1 MLKASAHAQDERSS
15 LIAAVRLR
23 ADDPDSHNL
32 LGIQLLDRGR
42 PADAVGCFEKAIE
55 IDPGFAEAH
64 FNLGLALRNQGNPS
78 AAIGCLQ
85 DALRLK
91 ADFFQAL
98 FVLGNILLD
107 FGDMAQASACYRRV
121 IAMAPD
127 FAEAHYN
134 LGNAARA
141 QGDGRQAAACYRR
154 ALVIRPDFPE
164 ALNNLGLTFK
174 EEDKLEEAVH
184 CYRQALA
191 VRPAMAEAHYNMGIA
206 RQLAGQFQTA
216 QAHYQEALNHDP
228 NYAPAKWLHL
238 LALPIIYEHADA
250 IPIHRQRFARN
261 LDVLIQETS
270 LAGSEDRKRALSGV
284 SSTTHFFLQYQGQDD
299 LKLQRTYGAF
309 LERVMAASYPHW
321 SQPRP
326 MPPLRGAERIRI
338 GYVSS
343 FMRNHTV
350 GQFLLGWLE
359 GHHRERFE
367 IFCYHIGSTTDA
379 LTEQLQAH
387 ANVFHQIGGHLEK
400 AAARIAA
407 DNLHVLVYTDIGMNA
422 LASQLAALRLAPV
435 QCKGWGHPVTTGLP
449 TIDYYLGSDLMEPED
464 AQRYYSETLIRL
476 PNLALNYTPAPLP
489 PTPKTRRELGI
500 GEDAFVYLNSQSLF
514 KNLPQHDDIY
524 PRIAGQVPNARFV
537 FIAHAQPGVTRQF
550 ADRLSK
556 AFTARNLRFEDFCA
570 FQPKL
575 SFPDFLSLNLA
586 ANVLLDT
593 LEWSGGKT
601 TLEAIGCGLPVVT
614 CPGRFMRGRHAYAM
628 LRMMGATRTIAS
640 DKADYI
646 RIATA
651 LAQDPSFYGAMR
663 AQVSGRKTLLY
674 RDGRFIAALE
684 EFYTAAAR
692 RGIAGADV
700 EIQRG
705 LS

>member
-1 MLKASAHAQDERSS
+1 M
-15 LIAAVRLR
+15 IVRLH
-23 ADDPDSHNL
+23 ADDPDSYNL
-32 LGIQLLDRGR
+32 LGIRLLDGGR
-42 PADAVGCFEKAIE
+42 PDDAAGCFEKAIA
-55 IDPGFAEAH
+55 IDPGFAEAR
-64 FNLGLALRNQGNPS
+64 FNLGLALRNQGSAS

-91 ADFFQAL
+91 PDFFQAL

-107 FGDMAQASACYRRV
+107 TGDLAQASACYRRV

-127 FAEAHYN
+127 YAEAHYN

-154 ALVIRPDFPE
+154 ALSLRPDFPE

-174 EEDKLEEAVH
+174 DEDRLEEAVH

-191 VRPAMAEAHYNMGIA
+191 VQPAMAEAHYNMGIA

-216 QAHYQEALNHDP
+216 QTHYQEALKHDP
-228 NYAPAKWLHL
+228 TYAPAKWLHL
-238 LALPIIYEHADA
+238 LSLPIIYDHSDE
-250 IPIHRQRFARN
+250 IPMHRRRFARN
-261 LDVLIQETS
+261 LDLLIQETS
-270 LAGSEDRKRALSGV
+270 LDSSEDRKRALAGV
-284 SSTTHFFLQYQGQDD
+284 ASTTHFFLQYQGQDD
-299 LKLQRTYGAF
+299 LELQRTYGAF
-309 LERVMAASYPHW
+309 LHRVMAASYPHW
-321 SQPRP
+321 SQPRH
-326 MPPLRGAERIRI
+326 MPPLRVAERIRI

-343 FMRNHTV
+343 FMRSHTV

-359 GHHRERFE
+359 GHHRDRFE

-379 LTEQLQAH
+379 LTERLQAH
-387 ANVFHQIGGHLEK
+387 TDVFHQIGGHLET

-489 PTPKTRRELGI
+489 AKPKTRAELGLR
-500 GEDAFVYLNSQSLF
+500 EDAFVYLNSQSLF

-524 PRIAGQVPNARFV
+524 PRIAGEVPNAQFV

-550 ADRLSK
+550 ETRLAGAFK
-556 AFTARNLRFEDFCA
+556 AHSLRFDDFCS

-586 ANVLLDT
+586 ADVLLDT

-601 TLEAIGCGLPVVT
+601 TLEAISCGLPVVT

-628 LRMMGATRTIAS
+628 LRMMGVTRTVAS
-640 DKADYI
+640 DKDEYI

-651 LAQDPSFYGAMR
+651 LARTLSFSQICGPRSAD
-663 AQVSGRKTLLY
+663 RKSHLY
-674 RDGRFIAALE
+674 RDTRFTEVLE
-684 EFYTAAAR
+684 GFYTAVVSDGTKPHR
-692 RGIAGADV
+692 K
-700 EIQRG
+700 QK
-705 LS
+705 